1 MAYTVKIT
9 NVLSLTHN
17 VKQIK
22 TEKPKD
28 YKFTPGQATEVA
40 INKKGWTEE
49 KRPFTFTSLPEDNHL
64 EFVIKTYHDHEGVTH
79 EIDSLV
85 EGDELIIDDAWG
97 AIEYKGTGT
106 FIAGGAGVTP
116 FIAIFRNLEKK
127 NEVGENKLIF
137 SNKRGD
143 DVILESYFNDILGDN
158 FISTLTHQNIEGHE
172 NEMVDMEFLN
182 KHLEDFTQHFYVCG
196 PDAMVK
202 DVSKQ
207 LEMLGASPKGIT
219 FEK

>member
-9 NVLSLTHN
+9 DVLSLTHN
-17 VKQIK
+17 VQQIT
-22 TEKPKD
+22 TEKPKN
-28 YKFTPGQATEVA
+28 YSFKPGQATEVA
-40 INKKGWTEE
+40 INKKGLEEE
-49 KRPFTFTSLPEDNHL
+49 KRPFTFTSLPEDKQL

-79 EIDSLV
+79 EVDSLK
-85 EGDELIIDDAWG
+85 EGDEIIIGDAWG

-116 FIAIFRNLEKK
+116 FIAIFKNLEK
-127 NEVGENKLIF
+127 NDEIGENKLIF
-137 SNKRGD
+137 SNKKGD

-172 NEMVDMEFLN
+172 NKIVDMDFL
-182 KHLEDFTQHFYVCG
+182 KRHLENFTQHFYVCG

-202 DVSKQ
+202 DVSKH
-207 LEMLGASPKGIT
+207 LEMLGASPDGIT

>member
-17 VKQIK
+17 VKQIT

-28 YKFTPGQATEVA
+28 YQFRPGQATEVA
-40 INKKGWTEE
+40 INKSGWKEE
-49 KRPFTFTSLPEDNHL
+49 KRPFTFTSLPDDDHL

-97 AIEYKGTGT
+97 AIEYNGVGT

-116 FIAIFRNLEKK
+116 FIAIFRDLEKK
-127 NEVGENKLIF
+127 ETIGENKLIF
-137 SNKRGD
+137 SNKTGD
-143 DVILESYFNDILGDN
+143 DVILESYFNDVLGEN

-172 NEMVDMEFLN
+172 NKIVDMDFLK
-182 KHLEDFTQHFYVCG
+182 KHLENFTQNFYVCG

-202 DVSKQ
+202 DVSKH
-207 LEMLGASPKGIT
+207 LEMLGANPNAIT

>member
-9 NVLSLTHN
+9 KVFSLTHN
-17 VKQIK
+17 VKQIT
-22 TEKPKD
+22 TEKPKN
-28 YKFTPGQATEVA
+28 YKFQPGQATEVA
-40 INKKGWTEE
+40 INKKGWEEE
-49 KRPFTFTSLPEDNHL
+49 KRPFTFTSLPEDDHL

-79 EIDSLV
+79 KIDSLN

-106 FIAGGAGVTP
+106 FIAGGAGITP
-116 FIAIFRNLEKK
+116 FIAIFRNLEQK
-127 NEVGENKLIF
+127 NEIGENKLIF
-137 SNKRGD
+137 SNKTGD

-172 NEMVDMEFLN
+172 NKIVDMDFLK
-182 KHLEDFTQHFYVCG
+182 KHLENFTQHFYVCG
-196 PDAMVK
+196 PDAMIK
-202 DVSKQ
+202 DVSKH
-207 LEMLGASPKGIT
+207 LEMLGASPDAIT

>member
-9 NVLSLTHN
+9 NVFSLTHN
-17 VKQIK
+17 VKQI
-22 TEKPKD
+22 TTAKPKD
-28 YKFTPGQATEVA
+28 YQFKPGQATEVA
-40 INKKGWTEE
+40 INKKGWEEE
-49 KRPFTFTSLPEDNHL
+49 KRPFTFTSLPEEDHL
-64 EFVIKTYHDHEGVTH
+64 QFVIKTYHDHEGVTH
-79 EIDSLV
+79 QIDSLD

-97 AIEYKGTGT
+97 AIEYNGEGT

-116 FIAIFRNLEKK
+116 FIAIFKSLEKNNK
-127 NEVGENKLIF
+127 VGENKLIF
-137 SNKRGD
+137 SNKTGD

-172 NEMVDMEFLN
+172 NKIVDMDFL
-182 KHLEDFTQHFYVCG
+182 KRHLEDFTQKFYVCG

-202 DVSKQ
+202 DVSKH
-207 LEMLGASPKGIT
+207 LEMLGASPNSIT

>member
-9 NVLSLTHN
+9 DVLSLTHN
-17 VKQIK
+17 VKQIT
-22 TEKPKD
+22 TEKPKN

-40 INKKGWTEE
+40 INKKDWKDK
-49 KRPFTFTSLPEDNHL
+49 KRPFTFTSLPEDEHL

-85 EGDELIIDDAWG
+85 EGDELIIGDAWG

-106 FIAGGAGVTP
+106 FIAGGAGITP
-116 FIAIFRNLEKK
+116 FIAIFRNLEKN

-137 SNKRGD
+137 SNKTGD
-143 DVILESYFNDILGDN
+143 DVIMESYFNDILGEN

-172 NEMVDMEFLN
+172 NKMVDMDFL
-182 KHLEDFTQHFYVCG
+182 KRHLENFTQKFYVCG

-202 DVSKQ
+202 DVSKH
-207 LEMLGASPKGIT
+207 LEMLGANPDGIT

>member
-17 VKQIK
+17 VKQIT

-116 FIAIFRNLEKK
+116 FIAIFRNLEKN

-172 NEMVDMEFLN
+172 NEIVDMEFLN

-207 LEMLGASPKGIT
+207 LEMLGASPEGIT